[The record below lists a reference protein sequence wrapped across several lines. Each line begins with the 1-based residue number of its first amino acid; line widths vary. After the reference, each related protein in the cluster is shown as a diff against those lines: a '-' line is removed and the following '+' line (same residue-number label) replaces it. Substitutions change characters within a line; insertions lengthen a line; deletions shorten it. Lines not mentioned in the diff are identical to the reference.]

1 MTQTTDT
8 AHTQGVA
15 VRHDWTLEEVR
26 GLYELPLLELVYRAQ
41 AVHRQTWPEGGVQ
54 LCQLLSVKT
63 GGCSEDC
70 GYCPQAA
77 RYHTGVDATPL
88 LPVEQVLAEAKAA
101 RDAGA
106 SRFCMG
112 AAWRQVKNG
121 KSFDQVL
128 DMVRGV
134 KGLGME
140 ACCTLG
146 MLTAEQA
153 QRLAEAGLTAYNHNL
168 DTSPEHYGDVITTR
182 TYQDRLDTLQNVRDA
197 GINVCCGGIVGLGE
211 TVEDRC
217 RLLQVLA
224 CQEKHPE
231 SVPINAL
238 VAVEGT
244 PMGDQKRVDPLTMV
258 RMVATAR
265 LLMPYAK
272 VRLSAGRMQMTDEA
286 QVLCFMAGANSIFF
300 GEKLLTTG
308 NPSWERDKS
317 LLERTGLPTF

>member
-1 MTQTTDT
+1 MTQQNDT
-8 AHTQGVA
+8 MGTEGVA

-26 GLYELPLLELVYRAQ
+26 GLYDLPLLDLVYRAQ
-41 AVHRQTWPEGGVQ
+41 TVHRQTWPEGGVQ
-54 LCQLLSVKT
+54 LCQLLSIKT

-88 LPVEQVLAEAKAA
+88 LPVQQVLAEAKAA
-101 RDAGA
+101 KEAGA

-112 AAWRQVKNG
+112 AAWREVKNG

-128 DMVRGV
+128 EMVRGV
-134 KGLGME
+134 KDLGME

-146 MLTAEQA
+146 MLTEDQA
-153 QRLAEAGLTAYNHNL
+153 KRLAEAGLTAYNHNL
-168 DTSPEHYGDVITTR
+168 DTSPEHYGDVISTR
-182 TYQDRLDTLQNVRDA
+182 TYQDRLNTLANVRNA

-211 TVEDRC
+211 TVDDRC
-217 RLLQVLA
+217 RLLQVLSN
-224 CQEKHPE
+224 QPEHPE

-244 PMGDQKRVDPLTMV
+244 PMAKQEQVDPLVMV

-272 VRLSAGRMQMTDEA
+272 VRLSAGRMQMSDEA

-308 NPSWERDKS
+308 NPSWDKDKG
-317 LLERTGLPTF
+317 LLERTGVPTF

>member
-1 MTQTTDT
+1 MTHTTDA

-26 GLYELPLLELVYRAQ
+26 GLYELPLLDLVHEAQ
-41 AVHRQTWPEGGVQ
+41 TVHRQTWPEGGVQ

-88 LPVEQVLAEAKAA
+88 LPVEEVLAEARAA

-134 KGLGME
+134 KDLGME

-146 MLTAEQA
+146 MLNAEQA

-211 TVEDRC
+211 TIEDRC

-244 PMGDQKRVDPLTMV
+244 PMGDQQRVDPLTMV

-317 LLERTGLPTF
+317 LLERAGLPTF

>member
-1 MTQTTDT
+1 MTHTTDA
-8 AHTQGVA
+8 AHNQGVA

-26 GLYELPLLELVYRAQ
+26 GLYELPLLDLVHEAQ
-41 AVHRQTWPEGGVQ
+41 TVHRQTWPEGGVQ

-88 LPVEQVLAEAKAA
+88 LPVEEVLAEAKAA

-134 KGLGME
+134 KDLGME

-146 MLTAEQA
+146 MLNAEQA

-211 TVEDRC
+211 TVDDRC

-244 PMGDQKRVDPLTMV
+244 PMGDQERVDPLTMV

>member
-1 MTQTTDT
+1 MTHTTDA

-26 GLYELPLLELVYRAQ
+26 GLYELPLLDLVHEAQ
-41 AVHRQTWPEGGVQ
+41 TVHRQTWPEGGVQ

-88 LPVEQVLAEAKAA
+88 LPVEEVLAEAKAA

-134 KGLGME
+134 KDLGME

-146 MLTAEQA
+146 MLNAEQA

-211 TVEDRC
+211 TVDDRC

-244 PMGDQKRVDPLTMV
+244 PMGDQERVDPLTMV

>member
-1 MTQTTDT
+1 MTSATTVG
-8 AHTQGVA
+8 GVSI
-15 VRHDWTLEEVR
+15 RHDWTVEEVAEIYNR
-26 GLYELPLLELVYRAQ
+26 PLLELVYTAQ
-41 AVHRQTWPEGGVQ
+41 SVHRETFPEGGVQ

-88 LPVEQVLAEAKAA
+88 LPVEEVLREAAAA

-121 KSFDQVL
+121 RSFDQVI
-128 DMVRGV
+128 DMVKGV
-134 KGLGME
+134 RELGME

-146 MLTAEQA
+146 MLNADQA
-153 QRLAEAGLTAYNHNL
+153 QRLKEAGLTAYNHNL
-168 DTSPEHYGDVITTR
+168 DTSPEHYGDVISTR
-182 TYQDRLDTLQNVRDA
+182 TYQDRLDTLSNVRDA

-211 TVEDRC
+211 TVEDRA

-224 CQEKHPE
+224 NQPKHPE

-244 PMGDQKRVDPLTMV
+244 PMAEQKPVDPLVMV

-265 LLMPYAK
+265 ILMPTAK
-272 VRLSAGRMQMTDEA
+272 VRLSAGRLQMSDEA

-308 NPSWERDKS
+308 NPSWARDKD
-317 LLERTGLPTF
+317 LLERAGLRTF

>member
-1 MTQTTDT
+1 MTHTTDT
-8 AHTQGVA
+8 ARTQGVA

-26 GLYELPLLELVYRAQ
+26 ALYELPLVDLVYRAQ
-41 AVHRQTWPEGGVQ
+41 TVHRESFPEGGVQ

-134 KGLGME
+134 KSLGME

-146 MLTAEQA
+146 MLDADQA
-153 QRLAEAGLTAYNHNL
+153 ARLAEAGLTAYNHNL

-182 TYQDRLDTLQNVRDA
+182 TYEDRLNTLQNVRDA

-211 TVEDRC
+211 TVDDRC
-217 RLLQVLA
+217 GLLLVLA
-224 CQEKHPE
+224 NQPSHPE

-244 PMGDQKRVDPLTMV
+244 PMAEQKPVDPLIMV

-272 VRLSAGRMQMTDEA
+272 VRLSAGRMAMTDEA
-286 QVLCFMAGANSIFF
+286 QLLCFMAGANSIFF

-308 NPSWERDKS
+308 NPSWSRDKD
-317 LLERTGLPTF
+317 LLERAGMSTF

>member
-1 MTQTTDT
+1 MTQQNDT
-8 AHTQGVA
+8 MGTEGVA

-26 GLYELPLLELVYRAQ
+26 GLYDLPLLDLVYRAQ
-41 AVHRQTWPEGGVQ
+41 TVHRQTWP
-54 LCQLLSVKT
+54 LCQLLSIKT

-88 LPVEQVLAEAKAA
+88 LPVQQVLAEAKAA
-101 RDAGA
+101 KEAGA

-112 AAWRQVKNG
+112 AAWREVKNG

-128 DMVRGV
+128 EMVRGV
-134 KGLGME
+134 KDLGME

-146 MLTAEQA
+146 MLTEDQA
-153 QRLAEAGLTAYNHNL
+153 KRLAEAGLTAYNHNL
-168 DTSPEHYGDVITTR
+168 DTSPEHYGDVISTR
-182 TYQDRLDTLQNVRDA
+182 TYQDRLNTLANVRNA

-211 TVEDRC
+211 TVDDRC
-217 RLLQVLA
+217 RLLQVLSN
-224 CQEKHPE
+224 QPEHPE

-244 PMGDQKRVDPLTMV
+244 PMAKQEQVDPLVMV

-272 VRLSAGRMQMTDEA
+272 VRLSAGRMQMSDEA

-308 NPSWERDKS
+308 NPSWDKDKG
-317 LLERTGLPTF
+317 LLERTGVPTF

>member
-1 MTQTTDT
+1 MTHTTDT
-8 AHTQGVA
+8 ARSQGVA
-15 VRHDWTLEEVR
+15 VRHDWTLEEIRAV
-26 GLYELPLLELVYRAQ
+26 YELPLVDLVYRAQ
-41 AVHRQTWPEGGVQ
+41 TVHKQTWPEGGVQ

-77 RYHTGVDATPL
+77 RYNTGVDATPL
-88 LPVEQVLAEAKAA
+88 LPVDEVLAEAKAA
-101 RDAGA
+101 REAGA

-134 KGLGME
+134 KELGME

-146 MLTAEQA
+146 MLDADQA
-153 QRLAEAGLTAYNHNL
+153 ARLAEAGLTAYNHNL
-168 DTSPEHYGDVITTR
+168 DTSPEHYGDVISTR
-182 TYQDRLDTLQNVRDA
+182 TYQDRLNTLEHVRGA
-197 GINVCCGGIVGLGE
+197 GIRVCSGGIVGLGE
-211 TVEDRC
+211 TVDDRC
-217 RLLQVLA
+217 GLLQALA
-224 CQEKHPE
+224 NQPAHPE

-238 VAVEGT
+238 VAVQGT
-244 PMGDQKRVDPLTMV
+244 PMAEHKPVDPLVMV

-286 QVLCFMAGANSIFF
+286 QLLCFMAGANSIFF

-308 NPSWERDKS
+308 NPSWSRDKD
-317 LLERTGLPTF
+317 LLERAGMSTF